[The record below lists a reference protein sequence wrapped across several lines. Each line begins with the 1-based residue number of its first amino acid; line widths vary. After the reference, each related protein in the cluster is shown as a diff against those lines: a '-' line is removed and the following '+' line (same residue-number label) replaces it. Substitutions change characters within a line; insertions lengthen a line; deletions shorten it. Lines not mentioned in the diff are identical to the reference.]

1 MKKELKFIVIALCIP
16 LATFAQNEN
25 TEQQK
30 TAASIDDAAFTF
42 TEAQIGDD
50 DNTLNTISKAD
61 VHRRGERQHPRRQI
75 CRFPSC

>member
-42 TEAQIGDD
+42 T
-50 DNTLNTISKAD
+50 
-61 VHRRGERQHPRRQI
+61 
-75 CRFPSC
+75 